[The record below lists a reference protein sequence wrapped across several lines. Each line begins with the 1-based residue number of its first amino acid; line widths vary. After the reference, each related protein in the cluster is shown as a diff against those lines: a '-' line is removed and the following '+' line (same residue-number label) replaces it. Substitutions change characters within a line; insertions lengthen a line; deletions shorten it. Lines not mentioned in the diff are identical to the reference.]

1 MWNKFMR
8 YAHLHQINPNKYP
21 SGRVPVEF
29 SEFMAD
35 LKELMRG
42 FFSDSDSIIGSMFIF
57 FLDNPVLFFLISFGC
72 AFGAFSLIRKALRV
86 ASLR

>member
-8 YAHLHQINPNKYP
+8 YAHLHQVNPNKYP

-35 LKELMRG
+35 LKDLMRG
-42 FFSDSDSIIGSMFIF
+42 FFTDSDSILGSMFVF
-57 FLDNPVLFFLISFGC
+57 FLDNPVLFFLLSFGF
-72 AFGAFSLIRKALRV
+72 AFGAFSLIRNALRV
-86 ASLR
+86 SSLG